1 MPVRKIV
8 WPTRLQVLL
17 GCAHY
22 HYLHAIGTPACP
34 ACPPS
39 ADVHAAL
46 ASAYKAADRTC
57 YKPSDVTRARLAV
70 QAVRQ
75 LHATARS
82 GATAC
87 PHPDCGCEA
96 VAATAWAAYR
106 AAVAGAA
113 WAVYRGA
120 AVAVAIDSNPARR
133 ATRRA
138 AVASTRARARRLVQG
153 AIFSR

>member
-1 MPVRKIV
+1 M
-8 WPTRLQVLL
+8 LL

-22 HYLHAIGTPACP
+22 YHLHAIGTPACP

-46 ASAYKAADRTC
+46 TAAYTSADRAC

-70 QAVRQ
+70 QAVGH

-82 GATAC
+82 GVTAC

-120 AVAVAIDSNPARR
+120 ATAVVAVDSNPARW
-133 ATRRA
+133 AAHRA

>member
-1 MPVRKIV
+1 MAVRKIV

-17 GCAHY
+17 GCADY
-22 HYLHAIGTPACP
+22 YQGHAIGTPACP

-39 ADVHAAL
+39 ADVYAAL
-46 ASAYKAADRTC
+46 ASAYTSADRAC

-70 QAVRQ
+70 QAVRH
-75 LHATARS
+75 LHAVARS

-120 AVAVAIDSNPARR
+120 AVAVVGVGGSGGN
-133 ATRRA
+133 
-138 AVASTRARARRLVQG
+138 RARARQLVRG